1 MFWSTFHDRESMVI
15 DAGWRWRRTSCP
27 ARRSRARVVLASRV
41 VLARDFCRVGGI
53 LHVLLDVLARLYPC
67 RWPCRAATPRRRV
80 ARACGGYMAARAAC
94 VAAASIWPMPVGSL
108 MVLIVGARLVL
119 VALAIL
125 VFCAADLV
133 RRRFLSDRRFCF
145 ACGPASEVD
154 ELDQLFFMIGLDQV
168 VGDGD
173 QLRRHARSLPISSW
187 SCVRELTCPAMAGWA
202 HNLLECWEG
211 GV

>member
-1 MFWSTFHDRESMVI
+1 MFWSTFHDRESLVI

-53 LHVLLDVLARLYPC
+53 LHVLLDVLARLNPC

-108 MVLIVGARLVL
+108 MDLVVGARLVL

-125 VFCAADLV
+125 VICAADLV
-133 RRRFLSDRRFCF
+133 QRLFLSDWIFLGAR
-145 ACGPASEVD
+145 APTYEVD
-154 ELDQLFFMIGLDQV
+154 ELQQLLFMISLDQV

-173 QLRRHARSLPISSW
+173 QLRRHVRSLSIVSW

-202 HNLLECWEG
+202 HNLLDC
-211 GV
+211 